1 MMQQQIQIATSYCML
16 HFNIKDTE
24 IYNRACNNL
33 NQFRDDNDNKLGAE
47 YDVFLFGCSVGK
59 VMSYFKFQ
67 VYYDLN
73 LDCHRTTLTQN
84 LGSALKHQSY
94 KNVHLDLKPKMIG
107 LF

>member
-1 MMQQQIQIATSYCML
+1 ML

-24 IYNRACNNL
+24 KYNQACNNL
-33 NQFRDDNDNKLGAE
+33 NQFTDDNDNKLGAE
-47 YDVFLFGCSVGK
+47 YDVFLFGWSVGK

-73 LDCHRTTLTQN
+73 LDCHRTTHTQN